1 LIHSFITL
9 FSHARSFYSLT
20 LISIEHEAAKQL
32 ALNELMAK
40 FAQNTAKKDSSE
52 TYVHDV

>member
-1 LIHSFITL
+1 
-9 FSHARSFYSLT
+9 LT

-40 FAQNTAKKDSSE
+40 FAQNTAKKDSSD